1 MQFEKCRLYKDFLY
15 IIVSIN
21 CFVFCKKQLLILYEN
36 GKIYPVRDINHII
49 YIVIEKRIQIE

>member
-21 CFVFCKKQLLILYEN
+21 YYDFCKKQLLILYEN
-36 GKIYPVRDINHII
+36 GKIYPVRDINHI
-49 YIVIEKRIQIE
+49 YIVLEKRIQIE